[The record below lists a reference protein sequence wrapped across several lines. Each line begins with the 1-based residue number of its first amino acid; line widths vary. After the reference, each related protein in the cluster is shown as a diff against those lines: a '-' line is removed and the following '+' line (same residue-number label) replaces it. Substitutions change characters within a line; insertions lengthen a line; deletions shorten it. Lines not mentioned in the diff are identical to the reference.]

1 MEVNASTN
9 KVGGAG
15 NVELKC
21 RVQIVRKQLQVLS
34 LPHLVS
40 DVGRCL
46 FPTGGHIEL
55 CGVVVSSFATFSK
68 SRSLLTSFQSVH

>member
-40 DVGRCL
+40 DVYSLQEGILNC
-46 FPTGGHIEL
+46 
-55 CGVVVSSFATFSK
+55 VV
-68 SRSLLTSFQSVH
+68 LL